1 MSYIKGKII
10 AVLLVLLV
18 FVGQT
23 ASADA
28 MSCQMDTEISVAIN
42 DTAST
47 EHPECPSNDMDS
59 YNLLNDMNSSECCV
73 EDCGCPIGNLVSA
86 ILFSSPQNDWADLTF
101 QGNGARP
108 FLVVS
113 HPLSTLFRPPIA

>member
-23 ASADA
+23 ATADA
-28 MSCQMDTEISVAIN
+28 MSCQMDAEISVAIN

-47 EHPECPSNDMDS
+47 EHPECPSDDMGS
-59 YNLLNDMNSSECCV
+59 YNLLADMDSSGCCL

-86 ILFSSPQNDWADLTF
+86 ILFSSPQNDWATLTF
-101 QGNGARP
+101 QENGARP